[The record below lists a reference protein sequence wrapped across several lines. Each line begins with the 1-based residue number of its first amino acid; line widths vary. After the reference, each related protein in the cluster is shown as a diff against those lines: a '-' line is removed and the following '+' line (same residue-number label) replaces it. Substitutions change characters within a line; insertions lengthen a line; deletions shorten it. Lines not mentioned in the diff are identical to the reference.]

1 MILNLNSSLFISNK
15 IYVKFKA
22 TLRIKPNQVQLW
34 LILYNKL
41 LLVKKSSLKSNKY
54 VYLLNDK
61 TISFLSFIAALKKVY
76 LK

>member
-1 MILNLNSSLFISNK
+1 
-15 IYVKFKA
+15 
-22 TLRIKPNQVQLW
+22 
-34 LILYNKL
+34 
-41 LLVKKSSLKSNKY
+41 KKSSLKSNKY